1 MIVHNDY
8 LLIRILYPLLAAI
21 ALEFIYRIFYD
32 LGDNNADS
40 AADIDVANSDR
51 KRTRL
56 TISQPPVHCGRV
68 QRDQQVEDFLA
79 GSRHIPQHSRRPKQD
94 LITSQ
99 KAEGTRMIPA
109 IHGSSPIAV
118 VSVEEKRLALL
129 RKLPNCEPDGQIAQQ
144 MRKLFPDESIVDVIR
159 FLVARKGNLEQA
171 TTMMRSAVDWH
182 SSHFPSKR
190 HEIIPALQT
199 GCFFAHGKALDGTPI
214 LFMRGAFYSSKVATP
229 LQYVL
234 AAAYVIDTVL
244 AESDQICVTVL
255 VHACGVKGAPNESA
269 DINFIKLFVQILSD
283 NYPER
288 LKRLV
293 IYPFPWFSRALW
305 GIIKMFMDK
314 RTQEKVVLIPGKT
327 TVIDSFY
334 QVIWPSFCQNI
345 YKSSILMIFNL
356 IMLMAGQATGYP
368 AELAKHVNPN
378 EIPVCCGGSS
388 TAPIFDMIKTILN

>member
-32 LGDNNADS
+32 YSATDVTS
-40 AADIDVANSDR
+40 AADTDHATHER
-51 KRTRL
+51 KRMRP
-56 TISQPPVHCGRV
+56 TISQPPVHFGKV

-79 GSRHIPQHSRRPKQD
+79 GSRYIPQHCRRRKLD
-94 LITSQ
+94 TVVLNRSE
-99 KAEGTRMIPA
+99 KCSMISA
-109 IHGSSPIAV
+109 IPRSSLIAV

-129 RKLPNCEPDGQIAQQ
+129 PKLPNCEPDGQIAQH
-144 MRKLFPDESIVDVIR
+144 MRKLFPDESIVDIIR

-182 SSHFPSKR
+182 SSYFPSKR
-190 HEIIPALQT
+190 HEIVPALKT
-199 GCFFAHGKALDGTPI
+199 GCFFSHGKALDGTPI

-255 VHACGVKGAPNESA
+255 VHACSVKGAPNESA

-293 IYPFPWFSRALW
+293 IYPFPWLSRALW

-314 RTQEKVVLIPGKT
+314 RTQEKVVLIPGK
-327 TVIDSFY
+327 ISLISSHFLIHKASNLHKC
-334 QVIWPSFCQNI
+334 IWQ
-345 YKSSILMIFNL
+345 
-356 IMLMAGQATGYP
+356 
-368 AELAKHVNPN
+368 KH
-378 EIPVCCGGSS
+378 
-388 TAPIFDMIKTILN
+388 

>member
-1 MIVHNDY
+1 MN
-8 LLIRILYPLLAAI
+8 
-21 ALEFIYRIFYD
+21 
-32 LGDNNADS
+32 S
-40 AADIDVANSDR
+40 AADTDLATPGS

-56 TISQPPVHCGRV
+56 TISQPPVHFGRV
-68 QRDQQVEDFLA
+68 ARDQQVEDFLA
-79 GSRHIPQHSRRPKQD
+79 GSRYIPQHCNRPKQNFSD
-94 LITSQ
+94 LKNS
-99 KAEGTRMIPA
+99 ERTRMIPA
-109 IHGSSPIAV
+109 IPRSSLIAV
-118 VSVEEKRLALL
+118 GSVEEKRLALL
-129 RKLPNCEPDGQIAQQ
+129 PKLPNCDPDGQTALQ
-144 MRKLFPDESIVDVIR
+144 MRKLFPDQSIVDIIR
-159 FLVARKGNLEQA
+159 FLIARKGNLEQA
-171 TTMMRSAVDWH
+171 TKMMRAAVDWH
-182 SSHFPSKR
+182 SSHFPSKK

-293 IYPFPWFSRALW
+293 IYPFPWLSRALW

-314 RTQEKVVLIPGKT
+314 RTQEKVVLIPGETTIINTSLVCISRPPKYTYLAKT
-327 TVIDSFY
+327 VTT
-334 QVIWPSFCQNI
+334 
-345 YKSSILMIFNL
+345 SIFESHV
-356 IMLMAGQATGYP
+356 GQASGYP
-368 AELAKHVNPN
+368 TELAKHVHPN

-388 TAPIFDMIKTILN
+388 TEPIFDMIKTILD